1 MLSSYR
7 TESLEANREQ
17 EAEVLHTTD
26 SPGGLEARILDTAD
40 SPGGFEDGSPQTA
53 VTTGMIT
60 TKDHKYIELD
70 LQRLS
75 SVSLGL
81 TSSQWEPEPS
91 RWKIPTSL
99 TVSPVYKLY

>member
-17 EAEVLHTTD
+17 ED
-26 SPGGLEARILDTAD
+26 SPGGLEARMETAD
-40 SPGGFEDGSPQTA
+40 SPGGFEDESPQTA

-70 LQRLS
+70 LQREA
-75 SVSLGL
+75 V
-81 TSSQWEPEPS
+81 TH
-91 RWKIPTSL
+91 
-99 TVSPVYKLY
+99 